1 VLGRPA
7 TPPNVPPTPARSLAA
22 PPSLNPA
29 LAVSLLPPR
38 ARSREPALSE
48 KKFGLSV
55 EPQASGTHATIKTAK
70 APAYFMNAPKKN

>member
-7 TPPNVPPTPARSLAA
+7 TPPKVPPAPASSLTA

-29 LAVSLLPPR
+29 LAVSLPPR

-55 EPQASGTHATIKTAK
+55 EPQASGPHATIKTAN
-70 APAYFMNAPKKN
+70 APAYFMTAPKKN